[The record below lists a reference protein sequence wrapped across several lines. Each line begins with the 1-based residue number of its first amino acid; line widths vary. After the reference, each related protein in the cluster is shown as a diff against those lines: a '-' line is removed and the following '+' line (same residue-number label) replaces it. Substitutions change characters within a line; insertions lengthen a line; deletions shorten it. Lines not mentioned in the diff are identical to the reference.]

1 MDDYL
6 RNYLVALPLFILIDF
21 SWIGFVMKRFYIQ
34 EMGALGRTYDGV
46 FKPNL
51 IAALLSWALIPAGIV
66 IFAVPRLTAD
76 SGVPEVIGW
85 GALFGFITYG
95 IYDLTNLA
103 TLKDYSLKL
112 TALDTA
118 WGTTL
123 SAVITLIV
131 WLVAK

>member
-1 MDDYL
+1 MEDYV

-21 SWIGFVMKRFYIQ
+21 AWIGFVMKDVYLR

-51 IAALLSWALIPAGIV
+51 AAALLAWALIPAGIV

-76 SGVPEVIGW
+76 SDVPDVVGW

-103 TLKDYSLKL
+103 TLKDYSIKL

-118 WGTTL
+118 WGTAL
-123 SAVITLIV
+123 SAAITLIV